1 MCFTCVLYCLWLC
14 FIHGVFNWF
23 LFTMKRIL
31 LFANLSI
38 LWLKYSIISTSSFLS
53 SILPT
58 IHSCILYNPFGATFP
73 PIHSPKPL
81 QSTFWSPLST
91 IFYFLFITP
100 TLFPHHSPPTIKTYS
115 KKQVLFFLP
124 IFSSSSRSL
133 LFLPLFTIPTIHPHP
148 ISPLHLL
155 PNPINVILSVFSQQ
169 HERIYRKQQINA
181 LYLIGSSTKT
191 QLFTLPSISPFN
203 FFLYS

>member
-1 MCFTCVLYCLWLC
+1 
-14 FIHGVFNWF
+14 
-23 LFTMKRIL
+23 MKRIL

-81 QSTFWSPLST
+81 QSTFRSPLST

-124 IFSSSSRSL
+124 IFSCSSRSL
-133 LFLPLFTIPTIHPHP
+133 LFLPLFTIPTIHLHP

-181 LYLIGSSTKT
+181 LYLIGPSTKT
-191 QLFTLPSISPFN
+191 QLFTFPSISPFN